1 MRIEIDKYGNR
12 NEYSD
17 EGKWLYQ
24 DRVENDRYFTTVVF
38 LGKNEEPWPEC
49 TNEKKE
55 QWQEWKR
62 EHLAPEPEPEQEG
75 GEVC

>member
-24 DRVENDRYFTTVVF
+24 ERGENDRYFTTFVW
-38 LGKNEEPWPEC
+38 LGKDENPWPEC
-49 TNEKKE
+49 SNEERE
-55 QWQEWKR
+55 QWED
-62 EHLAPEPEPEQEG
+62 EHKHEPLEPENNTQI
-75 GEVC
+75 

>member
-24 DRVENDRYFTTVVF
+24 DRSENDRYFTTVVL
-38 LGKNEEPWPEC
+38 LGKDEDPWQEC
-49 TNEKKE
+49 TNADKQAWEE
-55 QWQEWKR
+55 
-62 EHLAPEPEPEQEG
+62 EHRPEPIDEVQEA
-75 GEVC
+75 EELR

>member
-24 DRVENDRYFTTVVF
+24 DRSENDRYFTDMVL
-38 LGKNEEPWPEC
+38 LGRHEEPWKEC
-49 TNEKKE
+49 SQAERE
-55 QWQEWKR
+55 QWEESR
-62 EHLAPEPEPEQEG
+62 EPLPELTSESK
-75 GEVC
+75 EVE

>member
-24 DRVENDRYFTTVVF
+24 DQDENFRYFTDIVL
-38 LGKNEEPWPEC
+38 LGKEEKPWAEC
-49 TNEKKE
+49 TDEE
-55 QWQEWKR
+55 KR
-62 EHLAPEPEPEQEG
+62 EWEEEHKPEPEPEPQTE
-75 GEVC
+75 E